1 MNTTTN
7 SNKVIKRS
15 IILCWVALAL
25 CFLVKIC
32 GGNFFAI
39 AVENERFIA
48 VCEYI
53 DKHLVLLRLLQLIN
67 YLLVAYLYFC
77 AVLNQV
83 KIKPKQLIVLL
94 PITLALYVFKIY
106 FMYIGSVL
114 EIIFLLLV
122 PICYKKCKWYISLL
136 YQLLY
141 NILGFVSSFVKS
153 IGNIYLPAY
162 SLLGII
168 FSIDIYFML
177 ILFMLY
183 NHKKEV

>member
-53 DKHLVLLRLLQLIN
+53 DSNCVRLIQFIN
-67 YLLVAYLYFC
+67 YTIMSCIYYC
-77 AVLNQV
+77 ATFRVVKPNKRQLGCIALATALSFLIKMLNMYV
-83 KIKPKQLIVLL
+83 GAIFEIVLMILL
-94 PITLALYVFKIY
+94 PVVVAKQKWYYSVLYVVIY
-106 FMYIGSVL
+106 YLFGYV
-114 EIIFLLLV
+114 
-122 PICYKKCKWYISLL
+122 SL
-136 YQLLY
+136 
-141 NILGFVSSFVKS
+141 FVK
-153 IGNIYLPAY
+153 NISNVYLPSY
-162 SLLGII
+162 SLLGLI
-168 FSIDIYFML
+168 FSLDVYFML

-183 NHKKEV
+183 NKKEA